1 MPILLNPS
9 HHAHMAVWQ
18 LGNGIKLCDRPMIP
32 SREEALDGRAVGD
45 DDDVLGACLTLEPAI
60 ERIKEERDTIRDVGA
75 RFAIREA
82 IEEVTELLAELA
94 IRVILVRWRHIA
106 VFLFT

>member
-45 DDDVLGACLTLEPAI
+45 DDDVLWARGA
-60 ERIKEERDTIRDVGA
+60 IKSAVKGIKKQRHAVIDIRA
-75 RFAIREA
+75 
-82 IEEVTELLAELA
+82 
-94 IRVILVRWRHIA
+94 
-106 VFLFT
+106 